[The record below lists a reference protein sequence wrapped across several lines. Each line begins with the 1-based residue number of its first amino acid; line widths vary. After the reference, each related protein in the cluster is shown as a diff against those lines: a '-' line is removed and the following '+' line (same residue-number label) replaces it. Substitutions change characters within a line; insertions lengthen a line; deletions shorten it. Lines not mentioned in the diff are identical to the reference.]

1 MQVKTVKATVRKAVE
16 KQGGWYTIEL
26 GAEAT
31 LTKGEGE
38 KWEEHQADLVAKL
51 REDVVLAMRGHRP
64 NSQQPAVPAA
74 KTPATPATP
83 ATLEAAA
90 TPEAATAMQVPANHQ
105 QNGSKPASSDT
116 PA

>member
-1 MQVKTVKATVRKAVE
+1 MQVKTIKATVRKAVE
-16 KQGGWYTIEL
+16 QQGGWYTIEL

-51 REDVVLAMRGHRP
+51 REDVVLAMRGQRP
-64 NSQQPAVPAA
+64 KSQQPAAPAV
-74 KTPATPATP
+74 KTPAVP
-83 ATLEAAA
+83 E
-90 TPEAATAMQVPANHQ
+90 TPEAPEAMQAPANHQ
-105 QNGSKPASSDT
+105 QNGSKPVSSDT